1 MGLLV
6 SGLGALLV
14 LVVLRDVFHTL
25 FHPASEGSLSR
36 LALGGI
42 WRLAGKLGT
51 GAVVRAGPLG
61 FLAVGGGWALLLV
74 TGFALVYWPHL
85 EAGFVVADELG
96 AQESFLDA
104 FYFSA
109 VAISTLGFG
118 DVAPEATP
126 WRLVTVFEGVVG
138 LGLATAVVSWL
149 LSIYAALE
157 RRRSLAGTVFAL
169 ADGEPPSETMVESL
183 AASVQATRTDLVQHA
198 ATYFFRSPD
207 PKHELAAALPALRAL
222 AAAAPRRGGTLRASI
237 DLLAGKL
244 ARDFLHVDEGDPDA
258 VLRAYAR
265 DHRVEEEA
273 AALLARVS
281 ARGRAG
287 V

>member
-1 MGLLV
+1 VDWLV

-14 LVVLRDVFHTL
+14 LVALRDIFHTL

-36 LALGGI
+36 LAMGTI
-42 WRLAGKLGT
+42 WRLAGRLGT
-51 GAVVRAGPLG
+51 AALVRAGPLG

-85 EAGFVVADELG
+85 ESGFVVADELG

-126 WRLVTVFEGVVG
+126 WRLVTVFEGLVG

-157 RRRSLAGTVFAL
+157 RRRTLAGTVFAI
-169 ADGEPPSETMVESL
+169 AEGEPPSETMVETL
-183 AASVQATRTDLVQHA
+183 ASSVQATRTDLVQHA
-198 ATYFFRSPD
+198 TTYFFRSPD
-207 PKHELAAALPALRAL
+207 PRHELAAALPALRVL
-222 AAAAPRRGGTLRASI
+222 AAAAPGRGGTLRASI
-237 DLLAGKL
+237 DLLADKL
-244 ARDFLHVDEGDPDA
+244 ARDFLHVDDRDPEA
-258 VLRAYAR
+258 VLKAYAR
-265 DHRVEEEA
+265 DHRVEDEA
-273 AALLARVS
+273 AALLLRVAERS
-281 ARGRAG
+281 P
-287 V
+287 